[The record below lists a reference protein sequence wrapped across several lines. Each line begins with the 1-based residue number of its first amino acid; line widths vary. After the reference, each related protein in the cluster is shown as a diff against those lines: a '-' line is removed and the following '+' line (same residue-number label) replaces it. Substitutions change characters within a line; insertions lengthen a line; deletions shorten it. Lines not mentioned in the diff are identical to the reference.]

1 MGYIRIKHRA
11 MLNAIDSLYNYNIPD
26 NWDDFVNK
34 IADKNFNLII
44 KKSKGQCVCTNCKHE
59 FVTQKKIEEYDK
71 CPNCKNTY
79 KIKRSNLKRYFFED
93 IAILV
98 DKVDEQLVLRLFE
111 ITSTYNT
118 NYGFRVS
125 SVEYARKILL
135 ENYTFINDRVSR
147 GTGAFYVH
155 HYHNPGEWRLYTRYY
170 GLSTKGYVY
179 TDNLQEILQGTEY
192 QYSMIWELA
201 KHIKRLDIQKVFRN
215 AKYSN
220 KVEMLTKAK
229 LYNLAMEAEQLYGS
243 GNFEKIFGVPKNLYS
258 FMKKYNITYNQ
269 LQILK
274 ILKESNIKKLRYL
287 EKYNVASLCDICK
300 YISINRFIK
309 YAKLHRSKVDTHLY
323 ADYLRFASLLGF
335 DLKDNRT
342 AFPTDLRGLH
352 DEYAKQYKIQ
362 EQELINKAIRKRGK
376 ILSMNAYKTKKFMI
390 QPAPT
395 LKALL
400 DESEQQ
406 HNCVRTYAEDYASGE
421 CDIYFMRDVKEPD
434 KSLVTVEVNGNKIVQ
449 SRIKYNNLP
458 TNEQQKFLE
467 KWEQKILKGAA

>member
-34 IADKNFNLII
+34 IADENFNLII

-79 KIKRSNLKRYFFED
+79 KIKRSNLKSYFFGD

-98 DKVDEQLVLRLFE
+98 DRVDEQLVLRLFE
-111 ITSTYNT
+111 ITSTYNA

-125 SVEYARKILL
+125 SVEYARKILS

-155 HYHNPGEWRLYTRYY
+155 HYHNPGEWRLYTRYC
-170 GLSTKGYVY
+170 GLRTKGYVY
-179 TDNLQEILQGTEY
+179 TDNLQEILQDTEY

-201 KHIKRLDIQKVFRN
+201 KHIKYLDIEYVFDKS
-215 AKYSN
+215 KYSN

-229 LYNLAMEAEQLYGS
+229 LYNLAMESEQLYGN
-243 GNFEKIFGVPKNLYS
+243 GNFEKMFGVPKNFYS
-258 FMKKYNITYNQ
+258 FMKKYNITYKQ

-274 ILKESNIKKLRYL
+274 MLKETNIKKLRYL
-287 EKYNVASLCDICK
+287 EKYNVSSLHDICK
-300 YISINRFIK
+300 YISMNRFIK
-309 YAKLHRSKVDTHLY
+309 YAKLHRSKVDTHIY
-323 ADYLRFASLLGF
+323 ADYLKLASLLGF
-335 DLKDNRT
+335 DLKDNRN
-342 AFPTDLRGLH
+342 AFPTDLRKLH
-352 DEYAKQYKIQ
+352 DEYAEQYKIQ
-362 EQELINKAIRKRGK
+362 KQELISKAIIQRGK

-400 DESEQQ
+400 NESKQQ
-406 HNCVRTYAEDYASGE
+406 HNCVRTYAEDYARGE
-421 CDIYFMRDVKEPD
+421 CDIYLMRDVKNPN
-434 KSLVTVEVNGNKIVQ
+434 KSLVTVEVNDNKIVQ
-449 SRIKYNNLP
+449 SRIKYNDYP
-458 TNEQQKFLE
+458 TDEQQKFLE